1 MKGSAEKHTLTKQDI
16 LNIAGDIIA
25 GNRKECYG
33 EAENSFNTIA
43 KMWSAYLNYNVT
55 SEDVANM
62 MILLKVARNA
72 SGKYKTDNWI
82 DICGYAALGGE
93 ISFKNK
99 ENCEPTISADNCNVN
114 TTIK

>member
-1 MKGSAEKHTLTKQDI
+1 MEETAKEHPLTKQDI
-16 LNIAGDIIA
+16 LNIAGNIIA

-99 ENCEPTISADNCNVN
+99 ENCEPTISAVN
-114 TTIK
+114 ISTTTK